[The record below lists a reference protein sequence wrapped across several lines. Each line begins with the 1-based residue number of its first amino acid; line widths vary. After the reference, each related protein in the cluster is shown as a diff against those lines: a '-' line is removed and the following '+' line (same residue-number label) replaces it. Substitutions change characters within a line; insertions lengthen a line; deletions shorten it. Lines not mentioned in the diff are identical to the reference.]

1 MLPTEACALH
11 EATVEI
17 CWISQSTRWSNFT
30 KSNRNKLAKRSQNV
44 LRTFWMTCLFF
55 LKPAFN
61 LSNSSYKWT
70 VFRTYLRRFTMSH
83 VFEGDIM
90 PLSKLQALQEANTL
104 VLQFQ
109 AGGID
114 MHWYQMIKKT
124 QKLPSYTRRC
134 HALISKAPTL
144 ASTGSDS
151 WRNKDPPRNHPKDK
165 RDWINKSPISQG
177 FFITAWFGRLKKNA
191 PPEIDMEH

>member
-1 MLPTEACALH
+1 MHLTIEKLSQLG
-11 EATVEI
+11 TVAHRGLRLTRSHSRNLLDL
-17 CWISQSTRWSNFT
+17 SQSTLLWSNFT
-30 KSNRNKLAKRSQNV
+30 TESNRYKLAKRYQNV
-44 LRTFWMTCLFF
+44 LRTFWIWTCLFF

-114 MHWYQMIKKT
+114 MH
-124 QKLPSYTRRC
+124 
-134 HALISKAPTL
+134 
-144 ASTGSDS
+144 
-151 WRNKDPPRNHPKDK
+151 
-165 RDWINKSPISQG
+165 
-177 FFITAWFGRLKKNA
+177 
-191 PPEIDMEH
+191 